1 MAFGS
6 ELGSAHISVFPS
18 MKGFRSTVNKEV
30 GASGKAASKTFD
42 SSMNGGKSG
51 GLFGRA
57 FKNGFKQSANAF
69 GADVLKSYERDVA
82 KSTAAY
88 RQSMLQQKAAAN
100 QVRAAE
106 ESVANA
112 VAKHG
117 EGSTQAEA
125 ATLSLIHI

>member
-18 MKGFRSTVNKEV
+18 MRGFRSAVNKEV

-42 SSMNGGKSG
+42 SNMNGGKSG

-57 FKNGFKQSANAF
+57 FKNGFKQSANDF
-69 GADVLKSYERDVA
+69 SADVLKSYERDVA

-88 RQSMLQQKAAAN
+88 RQAMLQQKAAA
-100 QVRAAE
+100 R
-106 ESVANA
+106 
-112 VAKHG
+112 
-117 EGSTQAEA
+117 T
-125 ATLSLIHI
+125 